1 MNKTVIITV
10 IVDDVSY
17 TQIEELE
24 DTIREAIEVYTN
36 KRVTINLQDDRLVS
50 NQVR

>member
-24 DTIREAIEVYTN
+24 DTIREAIEIYPN

-50 NQVR
+50 NQIR